1 VALSDILRRRTILV
15 SKAEMASSRHATK
28 FMGTRPNDLGFPS
41 CGKSDS
47 RLILGIGQKR
57 AFALDVPG
65 IRVLTQQE
73 RRGWPGHRRAKATPF
88 FGRLCP
94 AMTKNE
100 SFEVVWRVLKMLAAP

>member
-1 VALSDILRRRTILV
+1 MRALWNCRDRQHGLLVALSDILRRRTILV

-65 IRVLTQQE
+65 IRVLTQ
-73 RRGWPGHRRAKATPF
+73 
-88 FGRLCP
+88 
-94 AMTKNE
+94 
-100 SFEVVWRVLKMLAAP
+100 LAQNRTLTISKSMP